1 MKKKPYLC
9 VEINNKPKTYKN
21 MKRKLYQIELT
32 DANGV
37 LHIPYMLFS
46 WQVFKS
52 KEHAEKWAK
61 EHLYD
66 SEKEM
71 DMVIKEYNEDDIE
84 DYSFVDF

>member
-1 MKKKPYLC
+1 
-9 VEINNKPKTYKN
+9 

-37 LHIPYMLFS
+37 LHIPYELFS
-46 WQVFKS
+46 WQVFKT
-52 KEHAEKWAK
+52 KENAEKWAK
-61 EHLYD
+61 ENLYD

-84 DYSFVDF
+84 DYSFVDDKV